1 MKDSFDVTAD
11 IISLFNVPG
20 INALLT
26 GEIYADDRPNDS
38 KLIDVV
44 VNCLG
49 ITNTAM
55 QRGSANI
62 NIHAPN
68 LPSGG
73 KDSIT
78 LRSIAKAI
86 IPYVDTQFKNTF
98 HTDIDDGGTIMRD
111 SDGTWFYNI
120 PVNYYSVQTNFKNI

>member
-11 IISLFNVPG
+11 IISLFNVPA
-20 INALLT
+20 ITNLLT
-26 GEIYADDRPNDS
+26 GSIYADDRPNDS

-49 ITNTAM
+49 VTNTAI

-68 LPSGG
+68 LESGR
-73 KDSIT
+73 KDSVK

-86 IPYVDTQFKNTF
+86 IPYVDTQFKPTF
-98 HTDIDDGGTIMRD
+98 HTDIDDGGTVMQDR
-111 SDGTWFYNI
+111 DGTWFYNI